1 MNKQIAIAAVL
12 ACGAGSALAAD
23 YTPTPGTQVEA
34 CLAAAA
40 ASHTIGG
47 ATTGTPYTTA
57 DSFIKTSFGIT
68 CSANTSVF
76 FTNAPGGDAT
86 RFTVGSG
93 SVKGNQTFKGSSAG
107 GAVTVHAAIPA
118 NTDAAGVKTLVQTA
132 EAAANSM

>member
-107 GAVTVHAAIPA
+107 GAVTVHAAILA

>member
-86 RFTVGSG
+86 RFTVGSC
-93 SVKGNQTFKGSSAG
+93 SVKCNHTFKGSSAG